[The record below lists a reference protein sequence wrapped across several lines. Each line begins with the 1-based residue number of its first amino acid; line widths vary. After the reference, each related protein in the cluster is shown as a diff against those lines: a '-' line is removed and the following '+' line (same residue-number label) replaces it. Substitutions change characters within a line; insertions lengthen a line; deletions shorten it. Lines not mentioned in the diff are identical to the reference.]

1 MLACKEAERGDSSW
15 QLILAPGSFEL
26 LMPQKQKFSQEPRGP
41 PRHLFGCVFSVM
53 SHSLWSHGLEPTKLL
68 CLWDFS
74 GKNTGTGCHFLLQGF
89 FPTQGSI
96 SCILCPLHCRWIL
109 YPKPPGKPL
118 IVSFTVGEVEK
129 ITGGAVSGSDSSLT
143 ESLTFAKKHHIEV
156 VIPHK
161 GNAACLMEEGS

>member
-1 MLACKEAERGDSSW
+1 M
-15 QLILAPGSFEL
+15 
-26 LMPQKQKFSQEPRGP
+26 
-41 PRHLFGCVFSVM
+41 
-53 SHSLWSHGLEPTKLL
+53 EPTKLL

-143 ESLTFAKKHHIEV
+143 ESLTFAKKHHIDILARVPIDPE
-156 VIPHK
+156 IPNLSDK
-161 GNAACLMEEGS
+161 GMIEMFNGSYMDECVEKIEEKLNS